1 MAYKKS
7 ELFEAAKKA
16 AKEKNLHWIEEVI
29 AYIACSKFT
38 FYNLFPVDSDE
49 YNEIKE
55 ILEVNRIDI
64 KAKLKRKWYDSD
76 SAPLQIA
83 LMKLLGTDEERKKL
97 SNTYIDKSELNI
109 NGDSST
115 FTITR
120 KIISDD
126 SESGE

>member
-7 ELFEAAKKA
+7 ELYDAAIKA
-16 AKEKNLHWIEEVI
+16 AKEEKLHWIEEVI
-29 AYIACSKFT
+29 SHIACSKFT
-38 FYNLFPVDSDE
+38 FYNFFPVDSDE
-49 YNEIKE
+49 YNKIKE
-55 ILEVNRIDI
+55 ILEDNRIDI
-64 KAKLKRKWYDSD
+64 KARLKRKWYESD

-109 NGDSST
+109 NGDASQ

-126 SESGE
+126 SEAGE